1 MKLCFDFQFFVPAK
15 SVKNLLHI
23 NLYSKIMRKAS
34 KHPFGFFFG
43 WFQFSQISIISYT
56 KSENWVHVRLHP
68 WKFHKKLYAAQ
79 SFQFVQEYKWPRSL
93 RLTLV
98 DITQKKLET
107 NQCNGTRWDES
118 VWMGDSFPCF
128 ISIFPSHTHADSFT
142 EYTPVFHP
150 FCHIIYGTLHFLL
163 NFGIDKKTDMKGG
176 KLWKECYP
184 ISSGYLWSELS
195 TADRKSNASFGLIMQ
210 LCLELEK
217 YRFELFCAKFI
228 KNLSKKVV
236 VTWGVLVVLLISIL
250 LALAMFMHAALY
262 WKFTHQCGASVFS
275 DAKEGSNAEN
285 EMNY

>member
-68 WKFHKKLYAAQ
+68 WKFHKQLYAAQ

-118 VWMGDSFPCF
+118 VWMGDSFPCS
-128 ISIFPSHTHADSFT
+128 ISIFPSHILMQTVS
-142 EYTPVFHP
+142 
-150 FCHIIYGTLHFLL
+150 
-163 NFGIDKKTDMKGG
+163 
-176 KLWKECYP
+176 
-184 ISSGYLWSELS
+184 LS
-195 TADRKSNASFGLIMQ
+195 TLPYFIHFVILFMTHYTFCST
-210 LCLELEK
+210 LELIKKLIWKAENCERNVT
-217 YRFELFCAKFI
+217 RFQ
-228 KNLSKKVV
+228 V
-236 VTWGVLVVLLISIL
+236 VTYGRNFPLQIVRVTQALV
-250 LALAMFMHAALY
+250 
-262 WKFTHQCGASVFS
+262 
-275 DAKEGSNAEN
+275 
-285 EMNY
+285 